1 VNIWWLIIGVA
12 VVILGAVAR
21 RMHING
27 RRHYVERFVFPTTV
41 KRKLAENYPQLDA
54 QQLSIILKALRE
66 YFLVTQM
73 AKKQMV
79 AMPSRAVD
87 IAWHEFIL
95 CTHAYAVFCQKAFG
109 YFLHHTPAEA
119 MPAPHVARN
128 SLKLAWKLTCQ
139 RAGINPLLP
148 DRIPLLFAVDS
159 QLQIPNGFFYHLP
172 TVGEDMAL
180 PAKGMDPGTIGCSSS
195 SGCGGGGDSGG
206 HGCCGDGCGGGCGGC
221 GGD

>member
-1 VNIWWLIIGVA
+1 MGVVAAILLWIA
-12 VVILGAVAR
+12 V
-21 RMHING
+21 RMHANG
-27 RRHYVERFVFPTTV
+27 RRHYVERFVFPSTV
-41 KRKLAENYPQLDA
+41 KRKLAEAYPHLDA
-54 QQLSIILKALRE
+54 HQLSVILKGLRE
-66 YFLVTQM
+66 YFLVTQL
-73 AKKQMV
+73 ARKKMV

-128 SLKLAWKLTCQ
+128 SLKLAWKLACQ
-139 RAGINPLLP
+139 RAGINPLSP
-148 DRIPLLFAVDS
+148 DKIPLLFAVDS

-172 TVGEDMAL
+172 TMGADMAM
-180 PAKGMDPGTIGCSSS
+180 PEKGMDPGTIGCSS
-195 SGCGGGGDSGG
+195 GCGGDSGG
-206 HGCCGDGCGGGCGGC
+206 GNSCCGDGCGGGGCGGC